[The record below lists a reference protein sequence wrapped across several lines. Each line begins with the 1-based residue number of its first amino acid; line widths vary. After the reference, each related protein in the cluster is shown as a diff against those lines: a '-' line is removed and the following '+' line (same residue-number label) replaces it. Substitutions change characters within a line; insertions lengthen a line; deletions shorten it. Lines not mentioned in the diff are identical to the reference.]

1 MELQNVIKFI
11 NNTEFLAEKDYYEY
25 YGVILQRFNNNIKLY
40 NKLDLFHT
48 CINDV
53 SDPIDIDIYC
63 VIYYNLMDRTDKGFN
78 ILRYLIDKQNNEL
91 MKVSCKCSSMI
102 RMMMDNI
109 KDKFYDKGEFTHLTE
124 HLLKLDYNSEYT
136 LYHALNLIAKSVI
149 YSDQEDM
156 IARVNEYM
164 PKYLDVAEYNKLE
177 ETFSKISR
185 DVYVTSYTEQVIME
199 KPVEIKA
206 LIDIGT
212 ATLAD
217 YQRRSTSLFESNY
230 KRVKDFIIGM
240 QHRYE
245 VGLEGNK
252 LYGTNTCIL
261 LLALKYSNHFD
272 LLDSIEII
280 VAYNRYLNNY
290 DYYEF
295 TQDLDKAVELMNL
308 ADEDEGEEIDYEEI
322 DEEEE
327 EIHEGE
333 EIFTVMNSLILL
345 GDILSTFI
353 EYMKFELSRKL
364 IRYSDESSIENFY
377 ALNNLFDE
385 SPSGTADIEIIQR
398 LYRQKYVEVRG

>member
-1 MELQNVIKFI
+1 MKLQDVVKFI
-11 NNTEFLAEKDYYEY
+11 DNTEFLTEKDYYEY

-53 SDPIDIDIYC
+53 NDPIDIDIYC

-91 MKVSCKCSSMI
+91 LKVSCRCSGLI

-109 KDKFYDKGEFTHLTE
+109 KNKFYDRGEFTHLAE
-124 HLLKLDYNSEYT
+124 HLLKLNYNSEYT
-136 LYHALNLIAKSVI
+136 LYHVLNLISKSVL
-149 YSDQEDM
+149 YSNQEDM

-164 PKYLDVAEYNKLE
+164 PKYLDVKDYNKLE

-212 ATLAD
+212 SSLAE
-217 YQRRSTSLFESNY
+217 YKRRSASLFETNY
-230 KRVKDFIIGM
+230 KRVKDFVIGL
-240 QHRYE
+240 QHQYGI
-245 VGLEGNK
+245 GLNENK

-261 LLALKYSNHFD
+261 LLALKYSNHYD
-272 LLDSIEII
+272 LLDSIEVI

-308 ADEDEGEEIDYEEI
+308 VDEDNEEDYET
-322 DEEEE
+322 
-327 EIHEGE
+327 HEGE
-333 EIFTVMNSLILL
+333 EIFTVINSLILL

-353 EYMKFELSRKL
+353 EYMKFEMSRKL

-377 ALNNLFDE
+377 MLNNILDE
-385 SPSGTADIEIIQR
+385 SPNTMEDMEIIQR
-398 LYRQKYVEVRG
+398 LYKQKYVEVRG